1 MAKVSVI
8 VPVYNVEKYIGKCT
22 ESLFA
27 QTLDDVEFIFV
38 NDCTP
43 DNSLAVIDKVLRDF
57 PHRQSQVRILNL
69 ERNVGQAAV
78 RQIGISSATG
88 DFVIFCDGDDWV
100 AKNMYQCMY
109 EKALEE
115 NADVVRCDF
124 LRVTSHQSTRCLKLP
139 LDSYKSRDLLISYL
153 LRFFDLSST
162 CDKLVK
168 RDIYQAVDFI
178 YPTDN
183 MCEDL
188 LYVTQIFLRANK
200 VVYLNKALYYYRQN
214 EASISHIVTFEHICR
229 KAEQISSNINKV
241 NSILLQH
248 YGNRFVNKEIV
259 VAKLMAKEV
268 YRPLIRDPKVY
279 LLWKNC
285 FKEINGIILFN
296 SAITFRQKLVFILC
310 YLKIYPLL
318 KSILG

>member
-8 VPVYNVEKYIGKCT
+8 IPIYNVEKYVAKCA
-22 ESLFA
+22 ESLFG
-27 QTLDDVEFIFV
+27 QTLDDLEYIFI

-43 DNSLAVIDKVLRDF
+43 DNSVGIIGNVLCNF
-57 PHRQSQVRILNL
+57 PQRRLQVKIINL

-78 RQIGISSATG
+78 RKTGIAAATG
-88 DFVIFCDGDDWV
+88 DYIIFCDGDDWV
-100 AKNMYQCMY
+100 DKEMY
-109 EKALEE
+109 ECLYKTAVQE

-124 LRVTSHQSTRCLKLP
+124 LRITNSQSSRCIQLP
-139 LDSYKSRDLLISYL
+139 VEAYANKELLVSYL

-168 RDIYQAVDFI
+168 REIYQGENFV

-214 EASISHIVTFEHICR
+214 ETSISHIVTFEHICS
-229 KAEQISSNINKV
+229 KAEQIAANVNKV
-241 NSILLQH
+241 NHILSQH
-248 YGNRFVNKEIV
+248 YGDRFTNKEIV
-259 VAKLMAKEV
+259 VAKLMAKEA
-268 YRPLIRDPKVY
+268 YRPLIQDPEVY
-279 LLWKNC
+279 LLWKKC
-285 FKEINGIILFN
+285 FKEINGNILFN
-296 SAITFRQKLVFILC
+296 PAITWRKKLLFVLC

-318 KSILG
+318 NHVLG